1 MAKKNGGKQGLLKML
16 QGITGKISPEM
27 VSAARYFNNDSVMQ
41 NYLRRPSYTENYN
54 TAAIGRLK
62 TDEQINAE
70 QGKDWQGVIAASD
83 RARASAPSLTNAF
96 SSALGAAAGA
106 GSAYSA
112 GNVGALNNLINTGAE
127 AVGSTESAAQGMLS
141 AGLAGLTT
149 AETGRISGVAN
160 AKAQRDTA
168 NEKFRGD
175 RAAAADARMG
185 NLAAAKSDQRKNF
198 LTYLTTLLAMNKT
211 GSSGSGSGSTS
222 SVTPTTGGGDM
233 GVTQQEVLAWL
244 QGMGKKQGGYGVIG
258 KGGLG
263 SEGASAHQR

>member
-27 VSAARYFNNDSVMQ
+27 VSAAKYFNDDSAML
-41 NYLRRPSYTENYN
+41 NYLKRPSYTENYN
-54 TAAIGRLK
+54 TAAIKRLK

-70 QGKDWQGVIAASD
+70 QVKDWQGVIAASD

-149 AETGRISGVAN
+149 AETGRITGVAN

-175 RAAAADARMG
+175 RAAATDARMG
-185 NLAAAKSDQRKNF
+185 NLAAAKSGRRKDF
-198 LTYLTTLLAMNKT
+198 LTYLTTLLSMDKT
-211 GSSGSGSGSTS
+211 GSSGSGGSGTS
-222 SVTPTTGGGDM
+222 SSSQTGIDGLPVWM
-233 GVTQQEVLAWL
+233 QNAILEAKRNREMQNA
-244 QGMGKKQGGYGVIG
+244 
-258 KGGLG
+258 LG
-263 SEGASAHQR
+263 SSSENLIGTSSSSQR